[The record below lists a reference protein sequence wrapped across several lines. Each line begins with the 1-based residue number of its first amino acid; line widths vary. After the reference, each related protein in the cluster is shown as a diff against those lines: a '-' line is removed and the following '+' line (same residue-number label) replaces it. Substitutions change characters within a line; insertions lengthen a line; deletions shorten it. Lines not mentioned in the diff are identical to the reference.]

1 MSGKVFAAAI
11 LRFSFKTQ
19 CEIPTL
25 GYLFGCHNWT
35 SEIILQGIEDQ
46 PWYNSNLKNH
56 AILTFNWEAN
66 KSVFED
72 ETLLKVL

>member
-11 LRFSFKTQ
+11 LLFSFKTQ

-35 SEIILQGIEDQ
+35 CEIILQGIEDQ
-46 PWYNSNLKNH
+46 PFQK
-56 AILTFNWEAN
+56 
-66 KSVFED
+66 
-72 ETLLKVL
+72 ETLV